1 MTEHSFYWHDY
12 ETFGT
17 DPRRDR
23 PVQFAGVRTDLQFNP
38 IGDPLVVYLK
48 PADDCLPHPD
58 ACLIT
63 GITPQLAEQKGIC
76 EAEFI
81 RRIHQEIARP
91 NTCTLGYNTLRFDD
105 EVTRNCLYRNFYD
118 PYAREW
124 QHGNSRWDLIDV
136 VRAARALRPD
146 GLAWPFNE
154 DGMPTIRLDRLS
166 VANGLV
172 HEAAHDALSDVQ
184 ATIALAQLIRKA
196 QPKLYR
202 FLLQHRVKTE
212 ALKLLQIGSFEP
224 VVHISSKYPSSRH
237 CLAIVLP
244 VAWHPTN
251 SNGVIVYD
259 LSIDPGPLLE
269 LSVEEIRQRIFTA
282 TADLPEGSARIPLK
296 TVHLNKC
303 PVLAPV
309 SVIRAQDAERLSIDL
324 AACKANIAKIKT
336 ATGLTEKIVQVFGAP
351 PDFETE
357 ADPDL
362 AIYQGGF
369 FSDEDKRKMARLRS
383 LPPEELAGSTLTF
396 TDPRLSEM
404 LFRYRARNY
413 PDSLHTEEA
422 ERWQQFCI
430 DRLSGRKPGA
440 GITFALYFAR
450 LEELKNHES
459 TDKSMLRAL
468 ESYAFEKMRYLGIQN
483 CKIDLLT
490 A

>member
-1 MTEHSFYWHDY
+1 VTEHSFYWHDY

-38 IGDPLVVYLK
+38 IADPLVVYLK

-81 RRIHQEIARP
+81 RQIHQEIARP

-146 GLAWPFNE
+146 GLAWPNNE
-154 DGMPTIRLDRLS
+154 DGAPTIRLDRLT

-172 HEAAHDALSDVQ
+172 HEAAHDALSDVE
-184 ATIALAQLIRKA
+184 ATIALARLIRNA
-196 QPKLYR
+196 QPKLYQ
-202 FLLQHRVKTE
+202 FLFHHRVKTE

-251 SNGVIVYD
+251 GNGVIVYD
-259 LSIDPGPLLE
+259 LSIDPGPMLE
-269 LSVEEIRQRIFTA
+269 LSVEEIRRRIFTA
-282 TADLPEGSARIPLK
+282 AADLPEGSARIPLK

-309 SVIRAQDAERLSIDL
+309 SVIRPLDAARLAIDL
-324 AACKANIAKIKT
+324 DSCRLNIAKIKT
-336 ATGLTEKIVQVFGAP
+336 AAGLAEKIVQVFNAP
-351 PDFETE
+351 PSIETE

-369 FSDEDKRKMARLRS
+369 FSDEDKRKMTRLRS
-383 LPPEELAGSTLTF
+383 MTPEQLAESTLTF
-396 TDPRLSEM
+396 ADPRLSEM

-413 PDSLHTEEA
+413 PESLESEEA
-422 ERWQQFCI
+422 ERWRLFCI
-430 DRLSGRKPGA
+430 DRLSGRQAGA
-440 GITFALYFAR
+440 GITFDHYFAR
-450 LEELKNHES
+450 LEELKQDAS
-459 TDKSMLRAL
+459 ADKSMLYAL
-468 ESYAFEKMRYLGIQN
+468 ESYGVEKMRCLGIEN
-483 CKIDLLT
+483 SKIDLLT
-490 A
+490 V